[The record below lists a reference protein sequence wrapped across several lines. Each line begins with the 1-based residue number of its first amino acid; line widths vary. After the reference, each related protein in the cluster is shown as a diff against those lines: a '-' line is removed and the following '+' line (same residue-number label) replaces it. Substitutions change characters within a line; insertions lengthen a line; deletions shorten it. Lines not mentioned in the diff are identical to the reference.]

1 MKPFI
6 FLAMTIERKGREEE
20 KNLPKLN
27 YYSSAYTRSI
37 NRKIMMKH

>member
-6 FLAMTIERKGREEE
+6 FLAMPIERKVREEE

>member
-6 FLAMTIERKGREEE
+6 FLAMQIGRRGKEEE

-27 YYSSAYTRSI
+27 YHSSVYTRSI